1 MLVDTSVLVDLT
13 SYPIV
18 DLEQPEASAL
28 VQRSR
33 ETLRSEGTVVLP
45 GFLSPQARIE
55 IAGEARDG
63 APQAFF
69 CDNTHNVYLAA
80 DDESFGED
88 HPLRRRLHTVV
99 GSVAFDL
106 LTPDA
111 RLRALYNWDPLVE
124 FIRAVIDVPELH
136 RLADPLGSCSI
147 NVFRP
152 GDAHAWHFDEAEY
165 TTTIMLQE
173 ADDGGYFEYLPHLRK
188 PDGSEVERIASLLGG
203 DETGVQRL
211 SFSVGDLSIFGGRR
225 SLHRVTEVV
234 GDTTRLVAVL
244 TFNTKPG
251 VMNSES
257 VRRLFWGRSG

>member
-1 MLVDTSVLVDLT
+1 MLVDTSVLVDLAT
-13 SYPIV
+13 YPIA
-18 DLEQPEASAL
+18 DLDQPDAVAL
-28 VQRSR
+28 VQRCR
-33 ETLRSEGTVVLP
+33 DTLRREGTVVLP
-45 GFLSPQARIE
+45 GFLSAQARVE
-55 IAGEARDG
+55 IAREARDG
-63 APQAFF
+63 ASQAFF

-88 HPLRRRLHTVV
+88 HPRRRRLHTVV

-106 LTPDA
+106 LTPEA

-136 RLADPLGSCSI
+136 RLADPLGACSI

-152 GDAHAWHFDEAEY
+152 GDEHEWHFDEAEY

-173 ADDGGYFEYLPHLRK
+173 AEDGGFFEYLPHLRQ
-188 PDGSEVERIASLLGG
+188 PDGSEADRISTLLDG
-203 DETGVQRL
+203 DEHGVQRL
-211 SFSVGDLSIFGGRR
+211 AFSVGDLSIFGGRR
-225 SLHRVTEVV
+225 SLHRVTEVL

-257 VRRLFWGRSG
+257 VRRLFWGRAG